1 MHIKPRAIA
10 TVLCM
15 IFFIGFAV
23 CGVVRSTDKETSE
36 IRQDVYKRQGYDVKL
51 NLNEVKATV
60 VDGKTHV
67 HLDIDADL
75 EKDELT
81 KILKSI
87 GL

>member
-1 MHIKPRAIA
+1 MREYTISELKSL
-10 TVLCM
+10 TKLELGTLGENLVLEKLKK
-15 IFFIGFAV
+15 F
-23 CGVVRSTDKETSE
+23 
-36 IRQDVYKRQGYDVKL
+36 GYDVKL

>member
-1 MHIKPRAIA
+1 MDEMK
-10 TVLCM
+10 
-15 IFFIGFAV
+15 IGSKF
-23 CGVVRSTDKETSE
+23 TTSIISKLASLV
-36 IRQDVYKRQGYDVKL
+36 IRKKFGYDVKL